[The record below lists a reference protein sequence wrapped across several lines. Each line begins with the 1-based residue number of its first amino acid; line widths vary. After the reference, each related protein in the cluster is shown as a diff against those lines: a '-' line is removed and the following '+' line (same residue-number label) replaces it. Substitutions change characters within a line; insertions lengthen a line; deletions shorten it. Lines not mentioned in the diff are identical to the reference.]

1 MAAAEIP
8 DLLTVFGGPRTDL
21 GPLIADLREREPVCW
36 IPGLDAWV
44 VTRHEDVRLLCVDP
58 RLTADA
64 CAHEH
69 YHAPTDAKAVRWLS
83 AIPFRATP
91 ADPESLGRRLVYRTL
106 TPRAIERT
114 KHQIQEVVEEFAAP
128 LRPRRW

>member
-1 MAAAEIP
+1 MTAIELP

-44 VTRHEDVRLLCVDP
+44 VTRHEDVRRLCLDP

-64 CAHEH
+64 SAHEQ
-69 YHAPTDAKAVRWLS
+69 YQAPTDPKAVRWLS

-91 ADPESLGRRLVYRTL
+91 ADPESLGRRLVN
-106 TPRAIERT
+106 
-114 KHQIQEVVEEFAAP
+114 
-128 LRPRRW
+128 RRWCHLLPSRVAGGDLDAAGLQRFRHVQ